1 MDIIKQIV
9 IIALILMI
17 IPISTVSGENA
28 VDYDSYKD
36 KWDLLYENKD
46 DWLCVDYAV
55 NYARNNPGWGM
66 VILSPSP
73 AFRYQPHM
81 VNYRIDGNMLLIH
94 EPQVNHTYE
103 IEIVNGTM
111 TVPFYE
117 NFPND
122 FSSQWARGTY
132 FHFIPNETKV
142 LRTYYSL
149 NDNRNDFFD
158 YANISKHQTINTS
171 IEAGEMEDQTDIL
184 PTKNN
189 SINTSENITLND
201 SINDDN
207 IKNLNELESYN
218 TKIILFLKSI
228 LEPFRKIITLF

>member
-1 MDIIKQIV
+1 MDAIKQIV

-28 VDYDSYKD
+28 VDYDAYKD
-36 KWDLLYENKD
+36 KWDLLYEDKN

-81 VNYRIDGNMLLIH
+81 VNYRIEGNMLLIH
-94 EPQVNHTYE
+94 EAQVNHTYE

-117 NFPND
+117 EFPND

-142 LRTYYSL
+142 VRTYFSL

-158 YANISKHQTINTS
+158 YENISRHQTINTS
-171 IEAGEMEDQTDIL
+171 IEADDEADVLLI
-184 PTKNN
+184 KNS
-189 SINTSENITLND
+189 SINTSANITLND
-201 SINDDN
+201 DITDDGD
-207 IKNLNELESYN
+207 IKNFDASESYN
-218 TKIILFLKSI
+218 TKFIRFLKSI
-228 LEPFRKIITLF
+228 LEPFFKITSYFR